1 MGWIVQILVERKVKQ
16 LIQIRLSGIM
26 VQQLGMLDNLFLQI
40 SIGSEDLSLG
50 AFLVLTNSMIT
61 IPLLHISIISLLVLL
76 ILRVIQKLIEGEGI
90 SILYLMDRMIFIFDE
105 VCKCFWM
112 VTEFLI
118 NRFLVLNIT
127 KCSKLRGPIIT

>member
-1 MGWIVQILVERKVKQ
+1 MGWIVHILVERKVKQ

-90 SILYLMDRMIFIFDE
+90 SILYLMDRMIFIFNE
-105 VCKCFWM
+105 VCECFWM

-127 KCSKLRGPIIT
+127 ECSKLRGPIIT

>member
-26 VQQLGMLDNLFLQI
+26 VQQLGMLDNLILQI

-50 AFLVLTNSMIT
+50 AFLVLTNSVIT
-61 IPLLHISIISLLVLL
+61 IPLLHIGIIALLVLL
-76 ILRVIQKLIEGEGI
+76 ILRVIQKLIEGEGV
-90 SILYLMDRMIFIFDE
+90 SILYLMDRMIFIFNE

-112 VTEFLI
+112 VTEFLV

-127 KCSKLRGPIIT
+127 ECSKLRGPIIT

>member
-26 VQQLGMLDNLFLQI
+26 VQQLGMLDNLILQI

-50 AFLVLTNSMIT
+50 AFLVLTNSVIT
-61 IPLLHISIISLLVLL
+61 IPLLHIGIIALLVLL
-76 ILRVIQKLIEGEGI
+76 IFRVIQKLIEGEGV
-90 SILYLMDRMIFIFDE
+90 SILYLMDRMIFIFNE

-112 VTEFLI
+112 VTEFLV

-127 KCSKLRGPIIT
+127 ECSKLRGPIIT